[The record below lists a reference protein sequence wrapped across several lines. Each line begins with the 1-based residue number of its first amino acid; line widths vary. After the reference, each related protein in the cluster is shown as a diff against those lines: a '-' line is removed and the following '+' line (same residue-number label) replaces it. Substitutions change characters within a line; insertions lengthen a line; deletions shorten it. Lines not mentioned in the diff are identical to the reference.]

1 MSGKLLLVGAHP
13 DDIEFGAGGT
23 AARFISEGMQPKVIV
38 FSNCSQSLREN
49 SDPNQ
54 LIAECKLAMN
64 ELGIS
69 ENCLSFYDV
78 PVRNFPEHRQEI
90 LQTLIDE
97 ARSWQPDLVLYP
109 NSDDIHQDHSTVG
122 REIERA
128 LKHSTLWS
136 YELPWNLLKS
146 DSQGFVELSREYV
159 DQKISA
165 ISKYVSQSERFY
177 AQEDR
182 VIAQMI
188 SHGAQIE
195 VEYAERFSIPRSVRY
210 L

>member
-1 MSGKLLLVGAHP
+1 MSGKMLLVGAHP

-23 AARFISEGMQPKVIV
+23 IARFISEGMQPKVMV
-38 FSNCSQSLREN
+38 FSNCRQSLPKD
-49 SDPNQ
+49 SDPLQ
-54 LIAECKLAMN
+54 LISECKLAMK

-69 ENCLSFYDV
+69 ENDLSFYDV

-97 ARSWQPDLVLYP
+97 ARTWQPDLVLYP
-109 NSDDIHQDHSTVG
+109 NADDIHQDHSTVG

-146 DSQGFVELSREYV
+146 DSQGFVELSKEFV
-159 DQKISA
+159 DKKISA
-165 ISKYVSQSERFY
+165 ISNYVSQSKRFY
-177 AQEDR
+177 AQGDR
-182 VIAQMI
+182 ITAQLI
-188 SHGAQIE
+188 SHGSQIE
-195 VEYAERFSIPRSVRY
+195 VEYAEKFYIPRSVRY